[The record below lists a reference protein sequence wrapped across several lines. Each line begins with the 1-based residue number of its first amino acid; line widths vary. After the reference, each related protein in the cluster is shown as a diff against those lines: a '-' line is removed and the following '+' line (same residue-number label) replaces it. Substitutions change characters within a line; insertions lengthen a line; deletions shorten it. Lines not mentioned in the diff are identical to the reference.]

1 MPQARRLPRHAAIR
15 LESRQTDAVWGSV
28 MSRRRRTVARHARLR
43 SPHPLAQF
51 GKILGV
57 AIAVLL
63 VSSAGVASYA
73 TYDLAASFT
82 DEVVEVE
89 GQGAV
94 PPDIGAIEGG
104 VNLLVT
110 GIDECEMEFAHLFGA
125 RCTGA
130 DRSSRLN
137 DVNLLVHISSEPRL
151 VTVVSFPR
159 DLIVTLPPCTRAD
172 GSTFGGGADQINTA
186 YGFGGLGCVINTV
199 AALSGLD
206 IPFGAVVTFGGVIKV
221 TDAIGGVDVC
231 LARGIRDRNTGL
243 DLAAGTHTV
252 SGITALQFLRTRYG
266 VGDGSDLGRISN
278 QQQYMSRLA
287 RKLVSEE
294 VLSDPARLYKLA
306 AVALDNV
313 TPTRPLSNPFAVVQI
328 ALAVKDVPF
337 DEIVFVQYPTLPAA
351 FDADRLVPNEPA
363 AEALWAALASN
374 RPLVLTG
381 EVGANGGV
389 VDVTAPGPDGAPGA
403 TPEAT
408 AAPEGS
414 VELPASITGSTAA
427 QETCS
432 GGNVR

>member
-1 MPQARRLPRHAAIR
+1 M
-15 LESRQTDAVWGSV
+15 G
-28 MSRRRRTVARHARLR
+28 RRRRTVARHAHLR

-51 GKILGV
+51 TKILAVCV
-57 AIAVLL
+57 AVVL
-63 VSSAGVASYA
+63 VSAAGVAGFA

-82 DEVVEVE
+82 DVVVDLPDQE
-89 GQGAV
+89 AV

-110 GIDECEMEFAHLFGA
+110 GIDECEADVAYLFGD

-130 DRSSRLN
+130 DRASRLN
-137 DVNLLVHISSEPRL
+137 DVNLLVHISDSPRR

-159 DLIVTLPPCTRAD
+159 DLIVTLPSCAKDD
-172 GSTFGGGADQINTA
+172 GSMTGGGTAQLNTA
-186 YGFGGLGCVINTV
+186 YQDGGLACVVRTISS
-199 AALSGLD
+199 LSGLD
-206 IPFGAVVTFGGVIKV
+206 IQFGAVVTFGGVIKV

-243 DLAAGTHTV
+243 NLPAGTHTV

-287 RKLVSEE
+287 RRLVSED
-294 VLSDPARLYKLA
+294 VLRDPARLYKLA

-313 TPTRPLSNPFAVVQI
+313 TPTRSLANPFTVVQI

-337 DEIVFVQYPTLPAA
+337 DEIVFVQYPTL
-351 FDADRLVPNEPA
+351 ADPYDENRVVA
-363 AEALWAALASN
+363 DTTSATALWSALATN
-374 RPLVLTG
+374 RPLQLTG
-381 EVGANGGV
+381 EVGARGGV
-389 VDVTAPGPDGAPGA
+389 VEVTPDAPAPESTDAATPGA
-403 TPEAT
+403 TTSPTSPASPDEQAI
-408 AAPEGS
+408 A
-414 VELPASITGSTAA
+414 LPSSITGSTAA

-432 GGNVR
+432 GGNMR

>member
-1 MPQARRLPRHAAIR
+1 M
-15 LESRQTDAVWGSV
+15 V
-28 MSRRRRTVARHARLR
+28 
-43 SPHPLAQF
+43 QF
-51 GKILGV
+51 GKLLAVVVGV
-57 AIAVLL
+57 VL
-63 VSSAGVASYA
+63 VSSVGVASYA

-89 GQGAV
+89 GHEAV

-110 GIDECEMEFAHLFGA
+110 GIDECEKEFAHLFGA

-130 DRSSRLN
+130 DRDSRLN
-137 DVNLLVHISSEPRL
+137 DVNLLVHISSAPRR

-159 DLIVTLPPCTRAD
+159 DLVVTLPPCTRAD
-172 GSTFGGGADQINTA
+172 GTTFEGGADQINTA
-186 YGFGGLGCVINTV
+186 YGYGGLGCVVSTV
-199 AALSGLD
+199 SALTGLD

-221 TDAIGGVDVC
+221 TDAIGGVEVC

-252 SGITALQFLRTRYG
+252 SGVTALQFLRTRYG

-278 QQQYMSRLA
+278 QQQYMARLA

-294 VLSDPARLYKLA
+294 VLSDPARLYRLA

-313 TPTRPLSNPFAVVQI
+313 TPTRPLANPFTVVQI

-337 DEIVFVQYPTLPAA
+337 DEIVFVQYPTLEAPY
-351 FDADRLVPNEPA
+351 DPNRLVPDHGA
-363 AEALWAALASN
+363 ADVLWEALATNS
-374 RPLVLTG
+374 PLVLTG

-389 VDVTAPGPDGAPGA
+389 VEVTEPPSAEATPGA
-403 TPEAT
+403 TPSAT
-408 AAPEGS
+408 PGATPAVPDGT
-414 VELPASITGSTAA
+414 VELPQSITGSTAA